1 MIQSL
6 INKLE
11 LNNNCELNMEEL
23 KQLYYI
29 DNKYIKELE
38 KYRVK
43 RDIYK
48 DFVKL
53 FGSKYVACKKE
64 EINENTICYVGSL
77 SIDKRMPTYNL
88 KYIHGSL
95 IYRLNK
101 IYNLENLEIV
111 YKVACFN
118 DVHEF
123 EGLDN
128 LRMILNELSIRLVKY
143 VDLHEIEYVK
153 SLMLSSIE
161 DYNNLLLPS
170 EVFDLRLNNINNLYG
185 FKIPESLKYLRVGKR
200 LSLRGIE
207 VPNYLKIYVGWLQIH
222 EKEKNEL
229 SIKSYVEDNPKKYIK
244 SI

>member
-1 MIQSL
+1 M
-6 INKLE
+6 
-11 LNNNCELNMEEL
+11 
-23 KQLYYI
+23 
-29 DNKYIKELE
+29 
-38 KYRVK
+38 VVVAW
-43 RDIYK
+43 IY
-48 DFVKL
+48 
-53 FGSKYVACKKE
+53 
-64 EINENTICYVGSL
+64 
-77 SIDKRMPTYNL
+77 
-88 KYIHGSL
+88 
-95 IYRLNK
+95 
-101 IYNLENLEIV
+101 
-111 YKVACFN
+111 
-118 DVHEF
+118 
-123 EGLDN
+123 DN